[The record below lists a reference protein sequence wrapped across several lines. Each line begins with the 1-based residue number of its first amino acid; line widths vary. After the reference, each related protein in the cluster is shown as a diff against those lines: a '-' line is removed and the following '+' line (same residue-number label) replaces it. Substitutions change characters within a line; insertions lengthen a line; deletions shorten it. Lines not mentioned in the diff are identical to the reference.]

1 MFMYNPIGKT
11 LVQVNNDCGS
21 SMNGY
26 SVFILLHEDD
36 TIGKQIGEGFSVA
49 QCLNYEEEYA
59 HYVVKLE
66 NDFFGQT
73 VLRAIHPDLYRRS
86 DN

>member
-11 LVQVNNDCGS
+11 LAQVHKDCGS
-21 SMNGY
+21 NMNGY
-26 SVFILLHEDD
+26 AVFILLYEDD
-36 TIGKQIGEGFSVA
+36 TIGKQIGEGISITE
-49 QCLNYEEEYA
+49 CLNYKDEYA